1 MAYMDGAGN
10 DMIRVAVAGVAGR
23 MGKTLVQ
30 AIMESESLTF
40 TAGFEHTDHPQIGD
54 DVGTVCGI
62 GLLNVALSADPSQ
75 HASDFDV
82 VIDFTVPAA
91 TLALAEVMCIAR

>member
-1 MAYMDGAGN
+1 
-10 DMIRVAVAGVAGR
+10 MIRVAVAGVAGR

-30 AIMESESLTF
+30 AIMASESLTF
-40 TAGFEHTDHPQIGD
+40 TAGFEHADHPQIGD

-62 GLLNVALSADPSQ
+62 GLLNVVLSADPSQ

-82 VIDFTVPAA
+82 VIDFACASYHGYRNTGYPR
-91 TLALAEVMCIAR
+91 ENIRFDSM